1 MFNNTEFYPTPKEL
15 IAKMVADV
23 NFKEVKSVLEPS
35 AGKGDIAKY
44 IKEEYEK
51 FNTRR
56 YRSNF
61 KPIDMEVIEIDENL
75 RHILKGENFRIVH
88 NDFLTF
94 HTYKNYDLIIL
105 NPPFSNGD
113 RHLLKAIQLQ
123 EEGGQIVCLLNAE
136 TLKNPYSNTR
146 KDLIKKLEE
155 YEADVEFLDSSFAQ
169 AERKT
174 LVDVALIKI
183 TIPEK
188 ESRASVLIE
197 HLKTEEKIDYSE
209 NFEGNHL
216 AFSDKIKAIV
226 QKYNFEAKAGV
237 RLINEYYAM
246 QPYLEFNPV
255 LHLSISGDTD
265 ARTHTEK
272 INSYIKS
279 LRYKYW
285 ATLFRTE
292 QFTDLLTSKLRREY
306 YEKIKDLEDY
316 DFSLYNIFQIQ
327 EDINKSI
334 LQSVE
339 ETIVD
344 LFEEFSN
351 KHHWHP
357 ETGKNIHYY
366 DGWKTNKSWKINK
379 KVIIPLDA
387 YNSYD
392 GRFQASSYNVVDKLT
407 DIEKSISYLDRG
419 VFDHKELNERLANAE
434 KKEKATGIKET
445 KIPLKYFKVT
455 FYKKGTCHI
464 EFIDQ
469 DLLAKFNL
477 YGSRKKGWLPPSYAS
492 KDYDDM
498 TQEEKVVIDNYQGK
512 ADYEKVM
519 ANKEY
524 YLYDQFLLDEMN
536 KNSLLY
542 LEETIQEEQNTN
554 EIEPAVTI
562 DPLDDVRLNQDNKK
576 PLVIEATAVQV
587 VQPINIINA
596 EEPIEVTV
604 YDRYNDLI
612 PQDLPQ
618 KATLTPIE
626 LGIEEKLET
635 NSRNESLVDETS
647 LIIDIQNH
655 LESTREPL
663 VAAPEEQNENKE
675 KLDVVAENKE
685 GKQKITK
692 IQEEVKIVSM
702 TVEMG
707 EQLALF

>member
-23 NFKEVKSVLEPS
+23 NFNEVKSVLEPS

-44 IKEEYEK
+44 IKEAYEE

-56 YRSNF
+56 YRSHF

-94 HTYKNYDLIIL
+94 HTYKNYDLVIL

-113 RHLLKAIQLQ
+113 KHLLKAIQLQ
-123 EEGGQIVCLLNAE
+123 ENGGQVVCLLNAE

-155 YEADVEFLDSSFAQ
+155 YEADVEFLDGSFAE

-174 LVDVALIKI
+174 LVEVALIKI

-188 ESRASVLIE
+188 ENSTSVIIE
-197 HLKTEEKIDYSE
+197 NLKREEKVDYNEYS
-209 NFEGNHL
+209 GNHL

-237 RLINEYYAM
+237 QLINEYYAM

-255 LHLSISGDTD
+255 LSLIIAGDTH
-265 ARTHTEK
+265 ATTQTEK
-272 INSYIKS
+272 IDSYIKT

-306 YEKIKDLEDY
+306 FKKIQELEDY

-339 ETIVD
+339 DTLVD
-344 LFEEFSN
+344 LFEEFSH

-357 ETGKNIHYY
+357 ETSNNTHYY

-379 KVIIPLDA
+379 KVIILLNA
-387 YNSYD
+387 YSNYEKKFD
-392 GRFQASSYNVVDKLT
+392 CDYNVIDKLT

-419 VFDHKELNERLANAE
+419 IFDHKELKETLVNAVKMEKVTE
-434 KKEKATGIKET
+434 KKQT

-492 KDYDDM
+492 KNYDDM

-519 ANKEY
+519 ANKAY

-542 LEETIQEEQNTN
+542 LGETIQEEQNTN
-554 EIEPAVTI
+554 DFEPAATI
-562 DPLDDVRLNQDNKK
+562 KSLDDDRLNQNSLDKK
-576 PLVIEATAVQV
+576 PLVIEEAAAQV
-587 VQPINIINA
+587 VQQINV
-596 EEPIEVTV
+596 EESVEVIM
-604 YDRYNDLI
+604 YDRDNEVI
-612 PQDLPQ
+612 PQDLPH
-618 KATLTPIE
+618 KAVLTPIE
-626 LGIEEKLET
+626 IGIEEKVEQCTKNEELVEVYLPQNDVQNRLDPTLEALIT
-635 NSRNESLVDETS
+635 APKEHIANKDKMEEKNEG
-647 LIIDIQNH
+647 NKG
-655 LESTREPL
+655 
-663 VAAPEEQNENKE
+663 KE
-675 KLDVVAENKE
+675 KVIAVKEEAEFISMLTE
-685 GKQKITK
+685 GK
-692 IQEEVKIVSM
+692 E
-702 TVEMG
+702 
-707 EQLALF
+707 EQLAFF